1 MYKKARWQR
10 EKTWG
15 QHNTRLGTKTKRK
28 KWAATINCGDT
39 QKCNKHDFNKRGLEK

>member
-15 QHNTRLGTKTKRK
+15 QHNTRLVKDKEK
-28 KWAATINCGDT
+28 KWWAVTINYGDK
-39 QKCNKHDFNKRGLEK
+39 QKMQ